1 MRYQLLLIVVIFL
14 TACNSKV
21 KQANKRGLEYM
32 KQNQRATAAENV
44 KTDLVLDAIAKAE
57 NIQVSM
63 EDVDAE
69 LSAIAA
75 QHGATLDEVK
85 NIIKSNGNMGLLLAN
100 ILRRKAAHVV
110 IDNAK

>member
-1 MRYQLLLIVVIFL
+1 MDER
-14 TACNSKV
+14 T
-21 KQANKRGLEYM
+21 
-32 KQNQRATAAENV
+32 
-44 KTDLVLDAIAKAE
+44 
-57 NIQVSM
+57 
-63 EDVDAE
+63 E

>member
-1 MRYQLLLIVVIFL
+1 M
-14 TACNSKV
+14 
-21 KQANKRGLEYM
+21 
-32 KQNQRATAAENV
+32 
-44 KTDLVLDAIAKAE
+44 
-57 NIQVSM
+57 VSM

-110 IDNAK
+110 IDNAKIMAFCRRRFKLRRQM

>member
-1 MRYQLLLIVVIFL
+1 MAIAGFGSTEILQIADAVAREKNI
-14 TACNSKV
+14 T
-21 KQANKRGLEYM
+21 R
-32 KQNQRATAAENV
+32 
-44 KTDLVLDAIAKAE
+44 DLVLDAIAKAE